1 MEINYTLTP
10 EDYIQF
16 NLKQFSQSNQL
27 KKSMMIQLIIPIL
40 VAIALFL
47 FRLFKKTLTTGFVIF
62 IVAAIVLWPI
72 VYTFFF
78 KRTLRRRLEKITKEK
93 AAELDLGPRKVFIDE
108 HGLKEEKA
116 ILHFQDLIRI
126 EETVGYFFFHQTEDL
141 AYILPKRDLTD
152 KQIEYIRA
160 TLRKIGVV
168 STPENQAQ

>member
-1 MEINYTLTP
+1 FLVYLYIYHSHSFFFLMLRPPPRSTLFPYTT
-10 EDYIQF
+10 
-16 NLKQFSQSNQL
+16 
-27 KKSMMIQLIIPIL
+27 
-40 VAIALFL
+40 L
-47 FRLFKKTLTTGFVIF
+47 FRS
-62 IVAAIVLWPI
+62 
-72 VYTFFF
+72 
-78 KRTLRRRLEKITKEK
+78 K

>member
-16 NLKQFSQSNQL
+16 NFKQFSQSNDL
-27 KKSMMIQLIIPIL
+27 KKSMMIQLMVPIL
-40 VAIALFL
+40 VVLAVLI
-47 FRLFKKTLTTGFVIF
+47 FRIVKKSVTTPFVIF
-62 IVAAIVLWPI
+62 IVAAIIVWPV

-78 KRTLRRRLEKITKEK
+78 KRTLRRRLEKITKER
-93 AAELDLGPRKVFIDE
+93 ADDLDLGPRKVFIDE
-108 HGLKEEKA
+108 HGLKEEKSM
-116 ILHFQDLIRI
+116 LRFQDLIRI

-152 KQIEYIRA
+152 DKIDYIRQ

-168 STPENQAQ
+168 TTPENQAQ